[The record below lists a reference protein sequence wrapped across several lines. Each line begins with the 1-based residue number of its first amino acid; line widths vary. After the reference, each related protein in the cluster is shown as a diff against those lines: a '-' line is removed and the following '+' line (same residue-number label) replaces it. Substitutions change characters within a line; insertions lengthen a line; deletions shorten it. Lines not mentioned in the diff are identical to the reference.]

1 MERDFYCIPQG
12 SILGPLIVHIFLCG
26 PFYFLDGDT
35 VAIKTDY
42 NTASSANRT
51 KALLGNGI
59 EHFSEV
65 LFQCFDFNCMK
76 MNSDKSHLLFFG
88 NNIVSANIYNNT
100 TTFGNKNEPLGTVL

>member
-1 MERDFYCIPQG
+1 MYVQFTSCVQG
-12 SILGPLIVHIFLCG
+12 DVFFNVNNTFQIENRSLKEEIDTVHGKRFLLYSTGVLILGPLIVHIFLCG

-42 NTASSANRT
+42 NTPSSANRT

-76 MNSDKSHLLFFG
+76 
-88 NNIVSANIYNNT
+88 
-100 TTFGNKNEPLGTVL
+100 